1 MDGMIVQS
9 EKWDGIPLL
18 HIYNDSMDEEAP
30 IVIFLHGFESGKEHN
45 LHYAYQLVQK
55 GVRVFM
61 PDAHLHGERDEQ
73 LDQIQMSL
81 RFWETVLTS
90 IEEVGKLKKELEKRG
105 YLTTQRMGVAGTSM
119 GGITT
124 LGCLTAYPW
133 IDSAAIMMG
142 MPGYVEL
149 AKQQISTFETSGFQI
164 PLSDE
169 EREKM
174 FATLAMFDAT
184 TQMEK
189 LEGKGLF
196 FWHGEKDEVVPY
208 KPTAAFIQKF
218 QAAYGERS
226 IEFMSEKSSGHAVS
240 RKGML
245 RAMEWLA
252 NSLA

>member
-1 MDGMIVQS
+1 MIVQS
-9 EKWDGIPLL
+9 ERWRNIPLL
-18 HIYNDSMDEEAP
+18 HIYKDDMGDETP
-30 IVIFLHGFESGKEHN
+30 IVIFLHGFESAKEHN

-55 GVRVFM
+55 GCRVLL
-61 PDAHLHGERDEQ
+61 PDAHLHGERTKN

-81 RFWETVLTS
+81 RFWETILTS
-90 IEEVGKLKKELEKRG
+90 IEEVGIIKEELKERG
-105 YLTTQRMGVAGTSM
+105 YLTTQKVGIGGTSM

-133 IDSAAIMMG
+133 INSAAIMMG
-142 MPGYVEL
+142 TPGYVTF
-149 AKQQISTFETSGFQI
+149 AKKQISTFEIRGFKI
-164 PLSDE
+164 PLSDD

-174 FATLAMFDAT
+174 FATLSVFDAT
-184 TQMEK
+184 TQMDK
-189 LEGKGLF
+189 LKDKNLF

-208 KPTAAFIQKF
+208 KPTAAFIQQF
-218 QAAYGERS
+218 QETYGDES

-245 RAMEWLA
+245 RATEWMA